1 MHVLMKLLFGIT
13 VLAAMLP
20 GNAAAAPAKPTAA
33 KALPLSQ
40 SYTWYDGDRERKV
53 WLNPQ
58 LVAEFNPGAQ
68 GERSVRSTYTAAQTI
83 PTKRGQG
90 GVRLWKL
97 NEAGKANET
106 AKPNDTAT
114 TAIRNLKA
122 IYPQGRYSAILH
134 DGPSDA
140 GRMRALPGNIIV
152 YLNPQWDEAAV
163 KSWLSSHQLA
173 IVKKLEIGPNIY
185 VIKTGPG
192 LEALTIAN
200 TLYRSGEVQAAFPDW
215 WQEVATR

>member
-1 MHVLMKLLFGIT
+1 MHALMKLVFGIA
-13 VLAAMLP
+13 VLAAMLSC
-20 GNAAAAPAKPTAA
+20 NAAAAPAKPIAT

-40 SYTWYDGDRERKV
+40 SYTWYDGDRERQV

-68 GERSVRSTYTAAQTI
+68 GERSIKSTYAAARAM

-106 AKPNDTAT
+106 AT
-114 TAIRNLKA
+114 TAIRNLKS
-122 IYPQGRYSAILH
+122 IHPQGKYSAILH

-163 KSWLSSHQLA
+163 KSWLNSHQLA

-215 WQEVATR
+215 WQEIATR